1 MIGITAFGA
10 YIPRLR
16 LQKKAVAQ
24 TNAWLAPNLMGKAKG
39 ERSLGN
45 WDEDCITFAV
55 EAARDALGT
64 DDDRSH
70 IKGLYFA
77 TTTQPFADRL
87 NAGIVQAALTLEPNV
102 YATDITGTQKAGLTA
117 LTQALAV
124 ASASAGATPD
134 GGHLLVVAGDRRV
147 PKAVSSQELDIGD
160 GGAAIIVGDQ
170 NVLAEWVGGAVTN
183 TDFIDH
189 FRGSGEDFDYHWEER
204 WIRDEGFQKLVP
216 PVLKRA
222 LASAGVE
229 ASGVDHFILPS
240 TFKGVADGIAKRLGM
255 KSDAVVDNLAGSVG
269 ETGCAHALLM
279 LAHTL
284 EIAKPGAV
292 ILVAQFGQG
301 CEALVFKVTDAITSF
316 KPQKGVSGWLANR
329 KEETSYMKY
338 LVFNRL
344 VQWDKGMRAE
354 KENKTALTTLY
365 RYNDAILGLVGGKCS
380 VTGTVQYPRSRMSVA
395 PNSPEVDTQEPY
407 KFAERGGKILTY
419 SADFLTYSMNP
430 PNHYG
435 QIDFEGGGRIFMDI
449 ADVEQGEI
457 DSGTAVR
464 MAFRVK
470 EWDERRGF
478 TRYFWKAVPVR

>member
-1 MIGITAFGA
+1 MIGITAYGA

-16 LQKKAVAQ
+16 LQKKAVAH
-24 TNAWLAPNLMGKAKG
+24 TNAWLAPGLMGKAKG

-45 WDEDCITFAV
+45 WDEDCLTMAV
-55 EAARDALGT
+55 EAARDALGP

-70 IKGLYFA
+70 IKGLYLA
-77 TTTQPFADRL
+77 TTTAPFSDRL
-87 NAGIVQAALTLEPNV
+87 NAGIVQAALTLDDSIQ
-102 YATDITGTQKAGLTA
+102 AADITGSQKAGLTA
-117 LTQALAV
+117 LAQALCV
-124 ASASAGATPD
+124 ANGGPAD
-134 GGHLLVVAGDRRV
+134 GNFGMLVAAGDRRV
-147 PKAVSSQELDIGD
+147 PKAVSAQEMDIGD
-160 GGAAIIVGDQ
+160 GGAAMVVGRQ
-170 NVLAEWVGGAVTN
+170 NVIAAWIGGAVSN
-183 TDFIDH
+183 ADFVDH
-189 FRGSGEDFDYHWEER
+189 FRGAGEDFDYHWEER
-204 WIRDEGFQKLVP
+204 WIRDEGYLKLVP

-222 LASAGVE
+222 LASAKVD
-229 ASGVDHFILPS
+229 AADVDHFILPS
-240 TFKGVADGIAKRLGM
+240 TFKGVADSIAKKMGI
-255 KSDAVVDNLAGSVG
+255 KPEAVADNLSQTVG

-279 LAHTL
+279 LAQTL
-284 EIAKPGAV
+284 ETAKPGAM

-301 CEALVFKVTDAITSF
+301 CEALVFKVTDAIANF

-329 KEETSYMKY
+329 REETSYMKY

-354 KENKTALTTLY
+354 KDNKTALTTLY

-407 KFAERGGKILTY
+407 KFAERAGRILTY

-457 DSGTAVR
+457 DSGTPVR
-464 MAFRVK
+464 MAFRIK

>member
-1 MIGITAFGA
+1 MIGITAYGA
-10 YIPRLR
+10 YVPRLR
-16 LQKKAVAQ
+16 LQKKAVAT
-24 TNAWLAPNLMGKAKG
+24 TNAWLAPGLMGKAKG

-45 WDEDCITFAV
+45 WDEDAITMAV
-55 EAARDALGT
+55 EAARDALGPE
-64 DDDRSH
+64 DDRSH
-70 IKGLYFA
+70 VRAVFLA
-77 TTTQPFADRL
+77 STTLPFADRL
-87 NAGIVQAALTLEPNV
+87 NAGIVQAALTLEPDIA
-102 YATDITGTQKAGLTA
+102 ATDITGSQKAGMTA
-117 LTQALAV
+117 LAQALSLVKGQSEAQ
-124 ASASAGATPD
+124 A
-134 GGHLLVVAGDRRV
+134 LVVASDRRV
-147 PKAVSSQELDIGD
+147 PKAVSAQELEIGD
-160 GGAAIIVGDQ
+160 GGAAIVVGHDGVVAQ
-170 NVLAEWVGGAVTN
+170 WIGSAVTN
-183 TDFIDH
+183 ADFVDH
-189 FRGSGEDFDYHWEER
+189 FRGAGEDFDYQWEER
-204 WIRDEGFQKLVP
+204 WIRDEGYLKLVP
-216 PVLKRA
+216 PVLVRA

-229 ASGVDHFILPS
+229 AGAVDHFIFPS
-240 TFKGVADGIAKRLGM
+240 TFRGVADILAKRLGV
-255 KSDAVVDNLAGSVG
+255 KPEAVADNLGQNVG

-279 LAHTL
+279 LAQTL
-284 EIAKPGAV
+284 ETAKPGAV

-316 KPQKGVSGWLANR
+316 KPQRGVSGWLANR

-354 KENKTALTTLY
+354 KDNKTALTTLY

-380 VTGTVQYPRSRMSVA
+380 ITGTVQYPRSRMSVA
-395 PNSPEVDTQEPY
+395 PNSPQVDTQEPY
-407 KFAERGGKILTY
+407 KFAERAGKILTY

-457 DSGTAVR
+457 DSGTPVR

>member
-1 MIGITAFGA
+1 MIGITAYGA

-24 TNAWLAPNLMGKAKG
+24 TNAWLAPGLMGKAKG

-45 WDEDCITFAV
+45 WDEDAITFAV
-55 EAARDALGT
+55 EAARDALGP

-70 IKGLYFA
+70 IQGLYLA
-77 TTTQPFADRL
+77 STTLPFADRL
-87 NAGIVQAALTLEPNV
+87 NAGIVQAALTLGPET
-102 YATDITGTQKAGLTA
+102 AASDITGSQKAGLTA
-117 LTQALAV
+117 LSQALA
-124 ASASAGATPD
+124 ATRGQAGTQA
-134 GGHLLVVAGDRRV
+134 LVVAGDRRV
-147 PKAVSSQELDIGD
+147 PKAVSNQELDIGD
-160 GGAAIIVGDQ
+160 GGSAIVVGSQ
-170 NVLAEWVGGAVTN
+170 NVIAEWVGGAVTN
-183 TDFIDH
+183 ADFVDH
-189 FRGSGEDFDYHWEER
+189 FRGSGEDFDYQWEER
-204 WIRDEGFQKLVP
+204 WIRDEGYLKIVP

-222 LASAGVE
+222 LASANLE
-229 ASGVDHFILPS
+229 AEQVDHFILPS
-240 TFKGVADGIAKRLGM
+240 TFKGVTDVIAK
-255 KSDAVVDNLAGSVG
+255 KSGIKPEAVADNLGQTVG
-269 ETGCAHALLM
+269 ETGCAHALLL

-284 EIAKPGAV
+284 ETAKPGAV

-329 KEETSYMKY
+329 QEETSYMKY

-354 KENKTALTTLY
+354 KDNKTALTTLY

-380 VTGTVQYPRSRMSVA
+380 VTGTVQYPRSRLSVA
-395 PNSPEVDTQEPY
+395 PNSPEADTQEPY
-407 KFAERGGKILTY
+407 KFAERAGKILTY

-449 ADVEQGEI
+449 ADVNQGEI
-457 DSGTAVR
+457 DSGTPVR

>member
-24 TNAWLAPNLMGKAKG
+24 TNAWLAPGLMGKAKG

-45 WDEDCITFAV
+45 WDEDAITFAV
-55 EAARDALGT
+55 EASRDALGR

-70 IKGLYFA
+70 IKALYLA
-77 TTTQPFADRL
+77 STTLPFADRL
-87 NAGIVQAALTLEPNV
+87 NAGIVHAALTLEPSTTTLDV
-102 YATDITGTQKAGLTA
+102 TGTQRAGLSA
-117 LTQALAV
+117 LSQALA
-124 ASASAGATPD
+124 ARNGLED
-134 GGHLLVVAGDRRV
+134 GCALVVAGDRRV
-147 PKAVSSQELDIGD
+147 PKAVSTQELDIGD
-160 GGAAIIVGDQ
+160 GGAAVVVGHG
-170 NVLAEWVGGAVTN
+170 NVLAQWIGAAT
-183 TDFIDH
+183 TTADFVDH

-204 WIRDEGFQKLVP
+204 WIRDEGYQKLVP
-216 PVLKRA
+216 PVLKNA
-222 LASAGVE
+222 LAAAKLE
-229 ASGVDHFILPS
+229 AANVDHFILPS
-240 TFKGVADGIAKRLGM
+240 TFKGVSDSIAKRVGIRP
-255 KSDAVVDNLAGSVG
+255 DAVADNLGLILG

-279 LAHTL
+279 LAHVL
-284 EIAKPGAV
+284 ETAKPGAI

-301 CEALVFKVTDAITSF
+301 CEALVFKVTDAINTF

-354 KENKTALTTLY
+354 KDNKTALTTLY
-365 RYNDAILGLVGGKCS
+365 RNNDAILGLVGGKCS
-380 VTGTVQYPRSRMSVA
+380 VTGTVQYPRTRMSVA
-395 PNSPEVDTQEPY
+395 PNSPQVDTQEPY

-449 ADVEQGEI
+449 GDVEQGEV
-457 DSGTAVR
+457 DSGTSVR

-478 TRYFWKAVPVR
+478 TRYFWKAIPVR

>member
-1 MIGITAFGA
+1 MIGITAYGA

-45 WDEDCITFAV
+45 WDEDAITFAV
-55 EAARDALGT
+55 EAARDALGP

-70 IKGLYFA
+70 IKALYLA
-77 TTTQPFADRL
+77 STTLPFADRL
-87 NAGIVQAALTLEPNV
+87 NAGIVQAALTLEPNIS
-102 YATDITGTQKAGLTA
+102 ATDITGSQKAGLTA
-117 LTQALAV
+117 LAQALGFV
-124 ASASAGATPD
+124 KGQ
-134 GGHLLVVAGDRRV
+134 GGQALVVSGDRRV
-147 PKAVSSQELDIGD
+147 PKAVSAQELDYGD
-160 GGAAIIVGDQ
+160 GGAAIIVGGE
-170 NVLAEWVGGAVTN
+170 NVLAQCIGAAVIN
-183 TDFIDH
+183 ADFVDH

-204 WIRDEGFQKLVP
+204 WIRDEGYLKLVP
-216 PVLKRA
+216 PVLKQA
-222 LASAGVE
+222 LASAGIE
-229 ASGVDHFILPS
+229 AGQIDHFIFPS
-240 TFKGVADGIAKRLGM
+240 TFKGVADTLAKRMGA
-255 KSDAVVDNLAGSVG
+255 KPEVVADNLAMTVG
-269 ETGCAHALLM
+269 ETGSAHALVM
-279 LAHTL
+279 LAATL
-284 EIAKPGAV
+284 EKAKAGEV
-292 ILVAQFGQG
+292 ILIAQFGQG

-316 KPQKGVSGWLANR
+316 KPQKGLSGWLANR

-344 VQWDKGMRAE
+344 VEWDKGMRAE
-354 KENKTALTTLY
+354 KDNKTALTTLY
-365 RYNDAILGLVGGKCS
+365 RYNDAILGLVGGKCR
-380 VTGTVQYPRSRMSVA
+380 VTGTVQYPRTRMSVA

-407 KFAERGGKILTY
+407 KFAERAGTILTY
-419 SADFLTYSMNP
+419 SADFLTYSLNP

-457 DSGTAVR
+457 DSGTPVR

-470 EWDERRGF
+470 EWDDRRGF

>member
-24 TNAWLAPNLMGKAKG
+24 TNAWLAPGLMGKAKG

-45 WDEDCITFAV
+45 WDEDAITFAV
-55 EAARDALGT
+55 EAARDALGP

-70 IKGLYFA
+70 IKALYMA
-77 TTTQPFADRL
+77 STTLPFADRL
-87 NAGIVQAALTLEPNV
+87 NAGIVQAALTLEPQTI
-102 YATDITGTQKAGLTA
+102 AADITGSQKAGLTA
-117 LTQALAV
+117 LAQALM
-124 ASASAGATPD
+124 ATK
-134 GGHLLVVAGDRRV
+134 GQGEGQALVVAGDRRV
-147 PKAVSSQELDIGD
+147 PRAVSSQEMDIGD
-160 GGAAIIVGDQ
+160 GGAALVVGHGE
-170 NVLAEWVGGAVTN
+170 VIARWLGAAVTN
-183 TDFIDH
+183 ADFVDH

-204 WIRDEGFQKLVP
+204 WIRDEGYLKLVP
-216 PVLKRA
+216 PVLSQA
-222 LASAGVE
+222 LANSKLEPA
-229 ASGVDHFILPS
+229 AIDHFILPS
-240 TFKGVADGIAKRLGM
+240 TFKGVADTIAKRMGIKPEAM
-255 KSDAVVDNLAGSVG
+255 CDNLGQSVG

-279 LAHTL
+279 LAHCL
-284 EIAKPGAV
+284 ETAKPGAR

-301 CEALVFKVTDAITSF
+301 CEALVFEVTEAIKGF
-316 KPQKGVSGWLANR
+316 KPQKGVSAWLANR

-354 KENKTALTTLY
+354 KDNKTALTTLY

-380 VTGTVQYPRSRMSVA
+380 VTGTVQYPRTRMSVA
-395 PNSPEVDTQEPY
+395 PNAPEVDTQEPY

-457 DSGTAVR
+457 DSGTPVR

-478 TRYFWKAVPVR
+478 TRYFWKAVPER

>member
-1 MIGITAFGA
+1 MIGITAYGA

-16 LQKKAVAQ
+16 LQKKAVAT
-24 TNAWLAPNLMGKAKG
+24 TNAWLAPGLMGKAKG

-45 WDEDCITFAV
+45 WDEDAITMAV
-55 EAARDALGT
+55 EAARDALGP

-70 IKGLYFA
+70 VRAVFLA
-77 TTTQPFADRL
+77 STTLPFADRL
-87 NAGIVQAALTLEPNV
+87 NAGIVQAALTLEPEI
-102 YATDITGTQKAGLTA
+102 AAADITGSQKAGLTA
-117 LTQALAV
+117 LSQALGLV
-124 ASASAGATPD
+124 KGQSD
-134 GGHLLVVAGDRRV
+134 GQALVVSSDRRV
-147 PKAVSSQELDIGD
+147 PKAVSAQELDIGD
-160 GGAAIIVGDQ
+160 GGAAIVVGRDG
-170 NVLAEWVGGAVTN
+170 VLAEWIGGGVTN
-183 TDFIDH
+183 ADFVDH
-189 FRGSGEDFDYHWEER
+189 FRGAGEDFDYQWEER
-204 WIRDEGFQKLVP
+204 WIRDEGYLKLVP

-229 ASGVDHFILPS
+229 AAHVDHFIFPS
-240 TFKGVADGIAKRLGM
+240 TFKGVADTLAKRLGA
-255 KSDAVVDNLAGSVG
+255 KAEAVVDNLGLSVG

-284 EIAKPGAV
+284 ETAKPGAV

-354 KENKTALTTLY
+354 KDSKTALTTLY

-457 DSGTAVR
+457 DSGTPVR

>member
-1 MIGITAFGA
+1 MIGITAYGA

-64 DDDRSH
+64 DEDRSH

-77 TTTQPFADRL
+77 TTTAPFLDRL
-87 NAGIVQAALTLEPNV
+87 NAGIVQGALTLESSIQ
-102 YATDITGTQKAGLTA
+102 AADITGSQKAGVTA
-117 LTQALAV
+117 LAQALCV
-124 ASASAGATPD
+124 AN
-134 GGHLLVVAGDRRV
+134 GGPANGKYAMLVAAGDRRV
-147 PKAVSSQELDIGD
+147 PKAVSAQEMDYGD
-160 GGAAIIVGDQ
+160 GGAAIVVGRH
-170 NVLAEWVGGAVTN
+170 NVIAQWIGGAAGN
-183 TDFIDH
+183 ADFVDH
-189 FRGSGEDFDYHWEER
+189 FRGTGEDFDYHWEER

-216 PVLKRA
+216 PVLTRA
-222 LASAGVE
+222 LASSEIE

-240 TFKGVADGIAKRLGM
+240 IFKGVADGIAKRLGI
-255 KSDAVVDNLAGSVG
+255 KPEAVVDNLAGSVG

-284 EIAKPGAV
+284 ETAKPGAV

-301 CEALVFKVTDAITSF
+301 CEALVFKVTDAISTF
-316 KPQKGVSGWLANR
+316 KPQKGVSGWLANK

-344 VQWDKGMRAE
+344 VAWDKGMRAE
-354 KENKTALTTLY
+354 KDNKTALTTLY

-407 KFAERGGKILTY
+407 KFADRGGKILTY

-457 DSGTAVR
+457 DSGTPVR

-478 TRYFWKAVPVR
+478 TRYFWKAVPIR

>member
-1 MIGITAFGA
+1 MIGITAYGA

-24 TNAWLAPNLMGKAKG
+24 TNAWLAPGLMGKAKG

-45 WDEDCITFAV
+45 WDEDAITFAV
-55 EAARDALGT
+55 EAARDALGP
-64 DDDRSH
+64 DDDRGH
-70 IKGLYFA
+70 IKALYMA
-77 TTTQPFADRL
+77 STTLPFADRL
-87 NAGIVQAALTLEPNV
+87 NAGIVHAALTLEP
-102 YATDITGTQKAGLTA
+102 ATTALDVTGTQRAGISA
-117 LTQALAV
+117 LSQALAV
-124 ASASAGATPD
+124 RKGLND
-134 GGHLLVVAGDRRV
+134 GCALVVSGDRRV
-147 PKAVSSQELDIGD
+147 PKAVSAQELEIGD
-160 GGAAIIVGDQ
+160 GGAAIIVGHESVVAQ
-170 NVLAEWVGGAVTN
+170 WIGHAVT
-183 TDFIDH
+183 TADFVDH
-189 FRGSGEDFDYHWEER
+189 FRGTGEDFDYHWEER
-204 WIRDEGFQKLVP
+204 WIRDEGYLKLVP
-216 PVLKRA
+216 PVLKEA
-222 LASAGVE
+222 LASAKID
-229 ASGVDHFILPS
+229 AAQVDHFILPS
-240 TFKGVADGIAKRLGM
+240 TFKGIADTIAKRLGVRPE
-255 KSDAVVDNLAGSVG
+255 AVVDNLGLSVG

-279 LAHTL
+279 LARTL
-284 EIAKPGAV
+284 ENTKAGAI

-354 KENKTALTTLY
+354 KDNKTALTTLY
-365 RYNDAILGLVGGKCS
+365 RNNDAILGLVGGKCS
-380 VTGTVQYPRSRMSVA
+380 VTGTVQYPRTRMSVA

-407 KFAERGGKILTY
+407 KFAERAGKILTY

-449 ADVEQGEI
+449 SDVEQGEV
-457 DSGTAVR
+457 DSGTPVR
-464 MAFRVK
+464 MAFRIK

-478 TRYFWKAVPVR
+478 TRYFWKAIPVR

>member
-1 MIGITAFGA
+1 MIGITAYGA

-16 LQKKAVAQ
+16 LQKKVVAQ
-24 TNAWLAPNLMGKAKG
+24 TNAWLAPSLMGKAKG

-45 WDEDCITFAV
+45 WDEDAISFAV
-55 EAARDALGT
+55 EAARDALGP
-64 DDDRSH
+64 DDNRSH
-70 IKGLYFA
+70 IKSLYLA
-77 TTTQPFADRL
+77 STTLPFADRL
-87 NAGIVQAALTLEPNV
+87 NAGIVQAALTLAPETS
-102 YATDITGTQKAGLTA
+102 ATDVTGSQKAGLTA
-117 LTQALAV
+117 LAQALAKV
-124 ASASAGATPD
+124 RGDESECA
-134 GGHLLVVAGDRRV
+134 LVVSGDRRV
-147 PKAVSSQELDIGD
+147 PKAVSAQELDIGD
-160 GGAAIIVGDQ
+160 GGAAIVVGHEG
-170 NVLAEWVGGAVTN
+170 VLAQWVGGAVTN
-183 TDFIDH
+183 ADFVDH
-189 FRGSGEDFDYHWEER
+189 FRGSTEDFDYQWEER
-204 WIRDEGFQKLVP
+204 WIRDEGFLKLVP

-222 LASAGVE
+222 LASAGIE
-229 ASGVDHFILPS
+229 ASAVDHFILPS
-240 TFKGVADGIAKRLGM
+240 TFKGVADSLAKRTGVRAE
-255 KSDAVVDNLAGSVG
+255 AVADNLGTSVG
-269 ETGCAHALLM
+269 ETGCAHALVM

-284 EIAKPGAV
+284 ETAKPGAI

-301 CEALVFKVTDAITSF
+301 CEALVFKVTDAIAGF
-316 KPQKGVSGWLANR
+316 QPQKGVSGWLANR

-354 KENKTALTTLY
+354 KDNKTALTTLY

-395 PNSPEVDTQEPY
+395 PNSPQVDTQEPY
-407 KFAERGGKILTY
+407 KFAERGGKVLTY

-435 QIDFEGGGRIFMDI
+435 QIDFDGGGRIFMDI

-457 DSGTAVR
+457 DSGTPVR